1 LLVTTKTNYMIS
13 KKIFAFG
20 LAFFSCILAFSQEV
34 KVKQLQKDLTFL
46 ASDKNEGRGAGTAG
60 ETRAKNYIIK
70 RFQKIGLKPLGEKG
84 TWELVYPAKKGV
96 PPNITTVNTSNVI
109 GYVDN
114 GQKESIVIGA
124 HYDHLGMGDQG
135 SSLAVNSNGIIH
147 NGADD
152 NASGVSGMIA
162 LANYYSKNKI
172 KENYNLIFVAF
183 SGEELGLFGSKFL
196 LDNPTFDL
204 KSINCMVNLD
214 MIGHYRADK
223 GVSIGG
229 IGTSTFWEKNAAKTA
244 EELGIKYTLDS
255 SGVGPSDH
263 TSFYLKD
270 IPVLFLFTGAHADY
284 HKPTD
289 DVELINFEGQ
299 KLMLNYVQSILEK
312 VNTSPRIDFKKTANN
327 PHTGNV
333 KSSFKVT
340 MGVIPD
346 YAYDK
351 GGMRLDGVSE
361 GKPAAKAGLKAGD
374 VVMKIGE
381 FPIKDV
387 YGYMEVLGKMKKGQE
402 TTVEIKRNEKT
413 EVINITF

>member
-1 LLVTTKTNYMIS
+1 MNSL
-13 KKIFAFG
+13 KIKLFSFAFICY
-20 LAFFSCILAFSQEV
+20 FSAFSQEIAE
-34 KVKQLQKDLTFL
+34 KQLKKDLTYL

-60 ETRAKNYIIK
+60 ETRAKEYIIK
-70 RFQKIGLKPLGEKG
+70 RFKKIGLKPLGEKG

-96 PPNITTVNTSNVI
+96 PPNISTVNTSNVI
-109 GYVDN
+109 GFVDN
-114 GQKESIVIGA
+114 GKKESIVIGA
-124 HYDHLGMGDQG
+124 HYDHLGLGDQG
-135 SSLAVNSNGIIH
+135 SSLKANSVGVIH

-162 LANYYSKNKI
+162 LANFYAKNKI
-172 KENYNLIFVAF
+172 VENYNFIFVAF

-196 LDNPTFDL
+196 LDNSTFDL

-214 MIGHYRADK
+214 MIGRYRAEK

-255 SGVGPSDH
+255 SGIGPSDH

-270 IPVLFLFTGAHADY
+270 IPVLFLFTGAHGEY

-289 DVELINFEGQ
+289 DVEFINFEGQ
-299 KLMLNYVQSILEK
+299 KLMLSYVQKMLEK
-312 VNTSPRIDFKKTANN
+312 VDASPRIDFKKTGSN
-327 PHTGNV
+327 PHSGAV

-361 GKPAAKAGLKAGD
+361 GKPAFKAGLKTGD
-374 VVMKIGE
+374 VILKIGE

-402 TTVEIKRNEKT
+402 TTVEIKRNDKIET
-413 EVINITF
+413 LNITF

>member
-1 LLVTTKTNYMIS
+1 MNSIKIKFLYFALLCS
-13 KKIFAFG
+13 LG
-20 LAFFSCILAFSQEV
+20 AFSQEI
-34 KVKQLQKDLTFL
+34 KVKQLKKDLTYL
-46 ASDKNEGRGAGTAG
+46 ASDKNEGRGAGTVG
-60 ETRAKNYIIK
+60 EARARNYIIK
-70 RFQKIGLKPLGEKG
+70 RFKKIGLKPLGEKG

-96 PPNITTVNTSNVI
+96 PPNISTVNTSNVI
-109 GYVDN
+109 GFLDN

-135 SSLAVNSNGIIH
+135 SSLQANSAGVIH

-152 NASGVSGMIA
+152 NSSGVSGMIA
-162 LANYYSKNKI
+162 LANFYAKNEVV
-172 KENYNLIFVAF
+172 ENYNLIFVAF

-214 MIGHYRADK
+214 MIGRYRAEK

-244 EELGIKYTLDS
+244 EDMGIKYTLDS

-270 IPVLFLFTGAHADY
+270 IPVLFLFTGAHSEY

-289 DVELINFEGQ
+289 DVEFINFEGQ
-299 KLMLNYVQSILEK
+299 KLMLFYVQKMLEK
-312 VNTSPRIDFKKTANN
+312 VNASPRIDFKKTNSN
-327 PHTGNV
+327 PHSGAA

-351 GGMRLDGVSE
+351 GGMRLDGVSD

-374 VVMKIGE
+374 VILKIGE

-402 TTVEIKRNEKT
+402 TTVEIKRNEKI
-413 EVINITF
+413 EILNIIF